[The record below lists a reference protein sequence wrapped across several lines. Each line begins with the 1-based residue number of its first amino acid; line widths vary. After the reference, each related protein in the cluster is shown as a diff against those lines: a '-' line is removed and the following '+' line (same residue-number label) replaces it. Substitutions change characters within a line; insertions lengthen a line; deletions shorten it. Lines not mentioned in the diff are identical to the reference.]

1 MLNIDIVKLDLITQI
16 DKRLEDNIIERT
28 NATLLK
34 KLIRN
39 AETVTEAMMIAEL
52 GTTYKRTGFHFDK
65 RLEKIG
71 DDIKY
76 LKKNEELSFVND
88 KDKLTHKLIIGDN
101 YDALQNLLITHR
113 GKIDVIYID
122 PPYGKD
128 DMGAFAD
135 TNYTNNIT
143 RDNLLSM
150 LYPRLQIAKQLMCT
164 HGVIFCSI
172 DDKNQAYLKCLFDE
186 VFGEQNFLGCIIQYK
201 GNAQNDAKNIQKNHD
216 YILVYINGR
225 KYHNLNGKKK
235 EITVLQDGKS
245 FKKKVFI
252 DEAGNFY
259 YIGSGLVTGNA
270 STLKERVTMGWS
282 IYYNPI
288 TKDKIA
294 IEDYNREIAKVSNN
308 EDEVY
313 TTRMDYINNGY
324 IVIRPPKKNGKL
336 GRWTWRCEE
345 FNNRKDTI
353 LITDSLSVVQKV
365 YVNPADITEIDGVK
379 YYIKE
384 SLTENIKSI
393 CNFSSANGTSQLV
406 EILSTN
412 DFDNPKNVDLLKM
425 LIKSYSNTDNP
436 IILDFFAGSGTTG
449 QAVLALNKEDGYD
462 REFILCTNNEVTTNT
477 PNGIAIDI
485 TSKRMKR
492 IMSGECYGGSKD
504 FMWLANNE
512 VYGDNLEVFEIATV
526 DSRAQSQHIN
536 PLTVIDETVYG
547 IDKFKSVHEKINWL
561 CNNFENTQKYI
572 YKE

>member
-16 DKRLEDNIIERT
+16 DKRLEDNIIEHT

-512 VYGDNLEVFEIATV
+512 VYGDNLEVFEITTV